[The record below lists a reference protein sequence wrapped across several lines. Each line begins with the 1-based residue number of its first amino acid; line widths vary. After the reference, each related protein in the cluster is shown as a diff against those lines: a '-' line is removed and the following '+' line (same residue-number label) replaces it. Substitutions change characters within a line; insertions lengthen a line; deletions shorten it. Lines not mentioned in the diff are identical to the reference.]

1 MKQDITV
8 ELHGGKTIKFET
20 GRMAKQAPGAAL
32 VSTGDNL
39 VLVTAVSSADPREG
53 IDFFPLTVDYRE
65 YTYAGGR
72 IPGGFIK
79 REGRPSEKE
88 VLTSRQIDR
97 PIRPLFPEA
106 FRNETQ
112 VIALVLSADKEN
124 DPDVLAIN
132 GAGCSLALSDI
143 PFNGPVGAVRVGQV
157 DGEFVINP
165 TYAERKESPINIMV
179 VGTKDGIVM
188 VESGA
193 KGVSEDTV
201 ADAIDFAHVEIK
213 KIVAAIE
220 DLVSRSGKT
229 KKTVP
234 ELEHDE
240 AYFENM
246 KSKIGDRLADA
257 LDTHKHDKIAS
268 YALVKQI
275 KDELKKDLPADDA
288 GAPKKLSKYYELLRE
303 QIFRVQVT
311 KDRIRPDR
319 RAFDQIRN
327 ISIEVG
333 VLPRVH
339 GSALFTRG
347 ETQALV
353 SATLG
358 TTDDAQRLESY
369 EGEQKRRFMLHY
381 NFPPFSVGETG
392 RMTGTGRREIGHGAL
407 ADRAISAVL
416 PGEDESPYT
425 VRIVSDI
432 LESNGSSSMATI
444 CGASLA
450 LMQAGIPI
458 KGAVAGV
465 AMGLVKEG
473 DDYAI
478 LTDIAGAEDHYGDM
492 DFKVAGTRE
501 GITALQMDIKI
512 SGITGKIMREA
523 LEQARHGRL
532 FILDRMEEVIST
544 HSETKSKFAPRIH
557 TLQIPTDK
565 IRDLIGPGGK
575 VIRGIIEATQ
585 VKIDV
590 DDTGRVNVAS
600 SDEVGLAKALQMISD
615 ITAVP
620 EIGKTYLGKVVR
632 IAEFGAFV
640 EIFPGT
646 DGLLHVSE
654 IAEHRVKD
662 VKDELGEGDQIL
674 VKVLSLE
681 GNRIKLSRKAILKE
695 QRAKMGLSEPEQGEA
710 DVSASSERSDRPRR
724 DRDDRPERGD
734 RGPRP
739 ARDAAPHAA
748 ASGGAP
754 TITIESDESFDD
766 DNDAEGDFDES
777 EDEPNFNTA
786 DGTPAPT
793 PGHPQGQRPGGP
805 GGTGGAG
812 GRGRRRRGGRRPGGT
827 GGGNSG
833 GNSGGRS

>member
-1 MKQDITV
+1 MKQDVTV
-8 ELHGGKTIKFET
+8 ELHGGKRISFET

-32 VSTGDNL
+32 VSMGDNM
-39 VLVTAVSSADPREG
+39 VLVTATSSPDPKEG

-65 YTYAGGR
+65 YTSAGGR

-97 PIRPLFPEA
+97 PIRPLFPET

-124 DPDVLAIN
+124 DPDVLGIN
-132 GAGCSLALSDI
+132 GAGCALALSDI
-143 PFNGPVGAVRVGQV
+143 PFNGPVGAVRVGQLN
-157 DGEFVINP
+157 GEFVINP
-165 TYAERKESPINIMV
+165 TYAERKESTISIMV

-213 KIVAAIE
+213 KIVAAME
-220 DLVSRSGKT
+220 DLASRAGKQ
-229 KKTVP
+229 KRAVP
-234 ELEHDE
+234 AVDFDE
-240 AYFENM
+240 AYYNDI
-246 KSKIGDRLADA
+246 KNKVGDRLIDA
-257 LDTHKHDKIAS
+257 LDTQKHPKHESNMLI
-268 YALVKQI
+268 KGI
-275 KDELKKDLPADDA
+275 KDELKKDVPADDPA
-288 GAPKKLSKYYELLRE
+288 GAKKVAKYYELLRE
-303 QIFRVQVT
+303 NIFREAVT
-311 KDRIRPDR
+311 KHQLRPDR
-319 RAFDQIRN
+319 RAFDQIRE
-327 ISIEVG
+327 ITIETG

-353 SATLG
+353 SVTLG

-381 NFPPFSVGETG
+381 NFPPFSVGEVG
-392 RMTGTGRREIGHGAL
+392 RMTGVGRREIGHGAL
-407 ADRAISAVL
+407 ADRAITAVL
-416 PGEDESPYT
+416 PTEDESPYT
-425 VRIVSDI
+425 LRVVSDI
-432 LESNGSSSMATI
+432 LESNGSSSMATV

-450 LMQAGIPI
+450 LMQAGIPL

-473 DDYAI
+473 EDYAI

-512 SGITGKIMREA
+512 GGITGKIMREA
-523 LEQARHGRL
+523 LEQARRGRL
-532 FILDRMEEVIST
+532 FLLDKMDAALSAP
-544 HSETKSKFAPRIH
+544 SENKSKFAPRIE

-575 VIRGIIEATQ
+575 TIRGIIEATQ

-600 SDEVGLAKALQMISD
+600 SDEQGLAKALQMISD
-615 ITAVP
+615 LTAVP

-632 IAEFGAFV
+632 LAEFGAFV

-646 DGLLHVSE
+646 DGLLHISE
-654 IAEHRVKD
+654 IAEHRVAD
-662 VKDELGEGDQIL
+662 VKDELREGDQVL
-674 VKVLSLE
+674 VKVLALE

-695 QRAKMGLSEPEQGEA
+695 QRAKMGLPEPNEGG
-710 DVSASSERSDRPRR
+710 DGSDISASADRAPSR
-724 DRDDRPERGD
+724 DRGGDRD

-739 ARDAAPHAA
+739 PRPARESRGDAQP
-748 ASGGAP
+748 ASNAS
-754 TITIESDESFDD
+754 TITIESE
-766 DNDAEGDFDES
+766 EGFAGEEFDED
-777 EDEPNFNTA
+777 DEPNFNVA
-786 DGTPAPT
+786 DDAAPQVGASAGG
-793 PGHPQGQRPGGP
+793 PGQGPRPGGA
-805 GGTGGAG
+805 GGPG
-812 GRGRRRRGGRRPGGT
+812 GRGRRRRGRRPGGPGGSG
-827 GGGNSG
+827 GGGN
-833 GNSGGRS
+833 RS